1 MTEKKIKFG
10 IIGFGFMGQTHAKM
24 ITEDLDY
31 AELIAVCDINKMQL
45 EHAKEGYNTYLT
57 ADELLQE
64 TDIDTVIIAVP
75 NHLHLEMVKKAAA
88 AGKDIICEKPA
99 AMNAEEFAQMQ
110 EAVKEAGVRFTIH
123 HQRRWDKDY
132 NIAKEVYQSGTL
144 GDVYTIQNSLY
155 GFNGNMHD
163 WHIYPEFGGGMLY
176 DWGVHLLDQMLYMVD
191 SELETVYA
199 TVKNVINR
207 DVDDY
212 FNIQLQFKNG
222 VTGQVEL
229 GTYFLSQE
237 DGWFERHWFLG
248 GNEGSAK
255 IDGFH
260 PQGEITRTTDLLRNV
275 PGQITMTAA
284 GPTRSFGPAPEGRIV
299 TEALPEVSVSHRD
312 YFDTYYDYVTGKG
325 DLVVKPEEILRLM
338 KLMDAIRVS
347 AKEHRS
353 VSFE

>member
-1 MTEKKIKFG
+1 MISFG

-24 ITEDLDY
+24 LQKLNFSEVV
-31 AELIAVCDINKMQL
+31 AVCDINQLQL
-45 EHAKEGYNTYLT
+45 ENVGDSYEAYLT
-57 ADELLQE
+57 ADELLKNE
-64 TDIDTVIIAVP
+64 KVETVIIAVP
-75 NHLHLEMVKKAAA
+75 NHLHLEMVRKAAK

-99 AMNAEEFAQMQ
+99 AMNAIEFEEMQ
-110 EAVKEAGVRFTIH
+110 KLTQDAGVRFTIH

-132 NIAKEVYQSGTL
+132 NIAKEVYKSQKL
-144 GDVYTIQNSLY
+144 GQVYTIKNSLY

-199 TVKNVINR
+199 TVKNVINT

-229 GTYFLSQE
+229 GTYFLNDK

-248 GNEGSAK
+248 GNEGSAV

-260 PQGEITRTTDLLRNV
+260 PEGKIIRTTDLLRNV

-284 GPTRSFGPAPEGRIV
+284 GPTRSFGPAPEGRII
-299 TEALPEVSVSHRD
+299 TEALPEVEVNHEMYFKAYND
-312 YFDTYYDYVTGKG
+312 YIEGRSE
-325 DLVVKPEEILRLM
+325 LVVKPEEILRLM
-338 KLMDAIRVS
+338 KLLDAIRIS
-347 AKEHRS
+347 AQEHRS